1 MKIPEGWP
9 TRVMIEAAWAAMY
22 STEGNVHLDT
32 WDQLE
37 LGVKAALAAAPT
49 PPAQEEPVAYRW
61 VESKFDCW
69 RYDETPNPHRQCE
82 PLYTR
87 PDSSELRKAAERV
100 IHCWRRENWTD
111 GMPDLSTCLKW
122 LNDALEGK

>member
-32 WDQLE
+32 WEQLE

-49 PPAQEEPVAYRW
+49 PPAFDSV
-61 VESKFDCW
+61 VVVKESFTTVSNSDA
-69 RYDETPNPHRQCE
+69 P
-82 PLYTR
+82 
-87 PDSSELRKAAERV
+87 
-100 IHCWRRENWTD
+100 
-111 GMPDLSTCLKW
+111 
-122 LNDALEGK
+122 ALEGK

>member
-49 PPAQEEPVAYRW
+49 PPAPAQEDEPVAYMDAHDNW
-61 VESKFDCW
+61 DLYKNKPEQVDVI
-69 RYDETPNPHRQCE
+69 

-87 PDSSELRKAAERV
+87 QDNSELRKAAERV